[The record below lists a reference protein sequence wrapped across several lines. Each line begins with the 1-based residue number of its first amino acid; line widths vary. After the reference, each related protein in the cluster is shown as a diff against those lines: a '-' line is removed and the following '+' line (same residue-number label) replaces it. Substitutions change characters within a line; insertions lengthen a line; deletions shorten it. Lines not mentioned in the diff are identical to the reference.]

1 MVNRRVIGLSL
12 LLLAAIGADLS
23 WRHLRAA
30 VLKPSEL
37 TSTQPNPKPPPE
49 PVKVGEYSQT
59 RGGPCDRSEESAQL
73 REVRVELRPSED
85 GVLLFSPQI
94 RHHLHF
100 LLFSN
105 RAGLK
110 VYEDWNS
117 WGYFA
122 PSFKAEDGNC
132 RTYDITR
139 RERGWDKNY
148 PSTATLNKGDF
159 LIIDTYLC
167 DETWR
172 VTPKL
177 PATKTLT
184 LQVVGRFVM
193 KADKKR
199 PVSGL
204 WTGQAES
211 APLEIYLDK
220 PCVDVLNADG
230 AS

>member
-1 MVNRRVIGLSL
+1 VNPRAIGVSL
-12 LLLAAIGADLS
+12 LLVAVIGAALS
-23 WRHLRAA
+23 WRHSRGA
-30 VLKPSEL
+30 VLTPSEL
-37 TSTQPNPKPPPE
+37 RSTQPNPKPPPE
-49 PVKVGEYSQT
+49 PVKVEGYSQT
-59 RGGPCDRSEESAQL
+59 RSKPCDRPEASLQL
-73 REVRVELRPSED
+73 PELRVELRPSED

-105 RAGLK
+105 QAGLK

-139 RERGWDKNY
+139 RDRDWDKNY
-148 PSTATLNKGDF
+148 PSIATLNKEDF

-177 PATKTLT
+177 PAAKTLT
-184 LQVVGRFVM
+184 LQVLGRFMM

-199 PVSGL
+199 PISGL

-220 PCVDVLNADG
+220 QCVDVLNAEL
-230 AS
+230 